1 MLSES
6 LQELLSAYVDG
17 ELSPTEYERVM
28 AALRESEI
36 ARNYVNSLR
45 SMSGQLKTLP
55 KIACPANLTSVVLR
69 EQQKKQLN
77 ARSLRR

>member
-36 ARNYVNSLR
+36 ARDYVNSLR
-45 SMSGQLKTLP
+45 GISTQLKTLP
-55 KIACPANLTSVVLR
+55 KIPCPAQLTSTILR
-69 EQQKKQLN
+69 
-77 ARSLRR
+77 